1 MCLNS
6 RSHTDK
12 EAGGAFKGHWM
23 VVGWMAE
30 AEGDTRLQSVCVR
43 ALVWMPAVKHINN
56 SGQARVMPPPGPFG
70 TGGGGGYHVSC
81 PF

>member
-1 MCLNS
+1 
-6 RSHTDK
+6 
-12 EAGGAFKGHWM
+12 M

-56 SGQARVMPPPGPFG
+56 SGQARVMPPLVRLGQV
-70 TGGGGGYHVSC
+70 GGWISC
-81 PF
+81 ELSLLSSCNMNESLQMRKKEITFKQ

>member
-1 MCLNS
+1 
-6 RSHTDK
+6 
-12 EAGGAFKGHWM
+12 M

-70 TGGGGGYHVSC
+70 TGGGVDIM
-81 PF
+81 